1 MKWKLKTKMFVY
13 ILATT
18 LLIYTLAIGYISISF
33 KNRATNDA
41 MLVADSYAHEAAN
54 FVKARLNEHFG
65 IARALAQSFQGYEK
79 IPPEQRK
86 EIYSD
91 MIRNILVENPEYIA
105 VFEQWEI
112 SAIDPAYKKPY
123 GRIRST
129 FYREGKKII
138 QKIDTLDLE
147 GDNLVGIYYRV
158 KSTHKEYITR
168 PYYYSYELDQA
179 LPQDIPDIEN
189 AVLEATIII
198 PILKNGKF
206 VGMTGMDVPL
216 ENFQDI
222 VEEINPLKGS
232 YTFLVANNGHFVA
245 HPNKKLINQSIAK
258 LNPDEN
264 AKFKFEAKIRTGEKF
279 SFLTRR
285 TKFGKKT
292 YVSFA
297 PLSIGRTNSPWS
309 VGIVVPMNLIM
320 EEANKTF
327 FISITVG
334 LIGLIILTIILWFIS
349 HNITLPLKD
358 TTLLLKNLARGNI
371 QESNRLV
378 IRSRD
383 EIGEMTRSAN
393 ILLDESNRTTN
404 FARQIGEGN
413 LNADYAL
420 LGEQDELGNALIE
433 MRNRLKK
440 STEEITKQRDD
451 LKELNAAKDRFF
463 SIIAHDLK
471 NPFSVLLSVTE
482 VLIESYKDLSDEE
495 KNLSIRRI
503 NKSANQLFNLLENLL
518 QWSMSQTGSIKYV
531 PEKMDMGIAVA
542 SNVSL
547 LKMNAESKNVKL
559 TSEIKEETYVYADV
573 DMIRTVVRNLLSNAI
588 KFNKTGGDA
597 EVISKKKNDFL
608 EVSVIDSGIGLNK
621 EDLGKLFRID
631 VQNKSIGTSK
641 EKGTGLGLILSKE
654 YIEKNGGEIW
664 VESELGKGSKFTFT
678 LPVS

>member
-1 MKWKLKTKMFVY
+1 MFVY

-79 IPPEQRK
+79 IPAKQRR

-112 SAIDPAYKKPY
+112 SAINPAYKKPY

-138 QKIDTLDLE
+138 HKIDTLDLE

-179 LPQDIPDIEN
+179 LPQDIPDVEN
-189 AVLEATIII
+189 VVLEATIII
-198 PILKNGKF
+198 PILKDGKF

-245 HPNKKLINQSIAK
+245 HPNKKLINQSIAR

-264 AKFKFEAKIRTGEKF
+264 AKFKFETKIRNGEKF

-285 TKFGKKT
+285 TKFGKKA

-297 PLSIGRTNSPWS
+297 PLNIGNTNSPWS

-320 EEANKTF
+320 KGANKTF

-371 QESNRLV
+371 QESNKLV
-378 IRSRD
+378 VRSKD

-393 ILLDESNRTTN
+393 ILLDEISRATN
-404 FARQIGEGN
+404 FAWQIGEGN
-413 LNADYAL
+413 LSADYAL
-420 LGEQDELGNALIE
+420 FGEQDELGNALIE
-433 MRNRLKK
+433 MRNRLKQ

-518 QWSMSQTGSIKYV
+518 QWSMSQTGRIKYV
-531 PEKMDMGIAVA
+531 PEKMDLGIAVA

-559 TSEIKEETYVYADV
+559 TSEIKDETYVYADV

-588 KFNKTGGDA
+588 KFNKTGGDV
-597 EVISKKKNDFL
+597 EVISKKKNGLL
-608 EVSVIDSGIGLNK
+608 EV
-621 EDLGKLFRID
+621 
-631 VQNKSIGTSK
+631 
-641 EKGTGLGLILSKE
+641 
-654 YIEKNGGEIW
+654 
-664 VESELGKGSKFTFT
+664 
-678 LPVS
+678 

>member
-1 MKWKLKTKMFVY
+1 MFVY

-54 FVKARLNEHFG
+54 FVKAKLNEHFG
-65 IARALAQSFQGYEK
+65 IARALAQSFLGYEK
-79 IPPEQRK
+79 IPPEQRR

-138 QKIDTLDLE
+138 HKRDTLNLE
-147 GDNLVGIYYRV
+147 GDNLVGVYYRV

-179 LPQDIPDIEN
+179 LPQDIPDVEN

-198 PILKNGKF
+198 PILKDGKF
-206 VGMTGMDVPL
+206 VGMTGIDVPL

-245 HPNKKLINQSIAK
+245 HPKKNLINQSIAR

-264 AKFKFEAKIRTGEKF
+264 AKFKFETKIRNGEKF

-285 TKFGKKT
+285 TKFGKKA

-297 PLSIGRTNSPWS
+297 PLNIGNTNSPWS

-371 QESNRLV
+371 QESNQLV

-393 ILLDESNRTTN
+393 ILLDEINRTTN

-420 LGEQDELGNALIE
+420 LGEKDELGNALIE
-433 MRNRLKK
+433 MRNRLKQ

-482 VLIESYKDLSDEE
+482 ILIESYKDLSDEE

-518 QWSMSQTGSIKYV
+518 QWSMSQTGRINYV

-588 KFNKTGGDA
+588 KFNKTGGNI
-597 EVISKKKNDFL
+597 EVISKKKNGFL

-631 VQNKSIGTSK
+631 VKNKSIGTSR

-664 VESELGKGSKFTFT
+664 VNSELGKGSKFTFT